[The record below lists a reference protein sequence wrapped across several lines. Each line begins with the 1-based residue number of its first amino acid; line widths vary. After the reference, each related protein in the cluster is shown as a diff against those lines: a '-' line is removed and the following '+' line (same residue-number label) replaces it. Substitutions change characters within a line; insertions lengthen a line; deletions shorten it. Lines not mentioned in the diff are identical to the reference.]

1 MTYRAKA
8 ATVGNSKAL
17 RLDSAL
23 FREHPE
29 FAAGEFTVSVIAPGC
44 LLVQSTSGAAS
55 EEETDAV
62 FEAFLGFLEHQMAE
76 RPDLLTPVTRS
87 DLEVTDAILAGVE
100 SDRDEDLGEAFVM
113 PGSRSE
119 RRSPKQSSRDSMR

>member
-29 FAAGEFTVSVIAPGC
+29 FASGEFTVNVIAPGR
-44 LLVQSTSGAAS
+44 LLVQARS
-55 EEETDAV
+55 EAPSDEETDPV
-62 FEAFLGFLEHQMAE
+62 FDAFLGFLEHQMTR
-76 RPDLLTPVTRS
+76 RPDLITPATHSDMAEADDLLSGVTS
-87 DLEVTDAILAGVE
+87 DPDA
-100 SDRDEDLGEAFVM
+100 DLGDSFRAA
-113 PGSRSE
+113 GI
-119 RRSPKQSSRDSMR
+119 RRTRNLATRLPRASKT

>member
-29 FAAGEFTVSVIAPGC
+29 FSAGEFTVSVIAPGR
-44 LLVQSTSGAAS
+44 LLVQSTSEPAADD
-55 EEETDAV
+55 ETDPV
-62 FEAFLGFLEHQMAE
+62 FAAFLGFLEHQMQR
-76 RPDLLTPVTRS
+76 RPDLITPATRD
-87 DLEVTDAILAGVE
+87 DLAAADDLLAGVE
-100 SDRDEDLGEAFVM
+100 VDRDADLGESFRM
-113 PGSRSE
+113 PGA
-119 RRSPKQSSRDSMR
+119 RRSKRVSPRSRR

>member
-29 FAAGEFTVSVIAPGC
+29 FASGEFTVSVIAPGR
-44 LLVQSTSGAAS
+44 LLVQSTRDAAA
-55 EEETDAV
+55 EEETDPV
-62 FEAFLGFLEHQMAE
+62 FEAFVGFLEHQMAQ
-76 RPDLLTPVTRS
+76 RPDLIGAVTRS
-87 DLEVTDAILAGVE
+87 DREEANALLDGVD
-100 SDRDEDLGEAFVM
+100 SNQDEDLGEDFVL
-113 PGSRSE
+113 PEAGPVRRHAARRTRSTK
-119 RRSPKQSSRDSMR
+119 R